1 MVDLFISYSRANR
14 ETVRRLAD
22 TIGRLGYAVWWD
34 EELPAHL
41 SYGEVITEK
50 IGEAKATL
58 VVWSTDSAASEWVRA
73 EADMAR
79 NQKKLIQTA
88 IDDCVPPLPFNQIQ
102 YAAIGDWQ
110 GEEDHP
116 GWRKVRAS
124 LVALCGPAAA
134 GADMSAEVPASPDP
148 VGAAPARAFR
158 VLTPPRGRRTTRVA
172 FVAIAASLLTI
183 LTVGGLVLFRGPPAA
198 QAQAVPAATPGPGL
212 ATQSAV
218 APAEQAKPATAEA
231 PAQVGEETVEPQGV
245 TATVEAPA
253 PEQDGAA
260 E

>member
-1 MVDLFISYSRANR
+1 MVDLFISYSRSNR

-22 TIGRLGYAVWWD
+22 AIGKLGYAVWWD

-58 VVWSTDSAASEWVRA
+58 VVWSRESAASEWVRA

-102 YAAIGDWQ
+102 YAALGDWQ
-110 GEEDHP
+110 GEADHP
-116 GWRKVRAS
+116 GWRKVKAS
-124 LVALCGPAAA
+124 LAALCGPAAA
-134 GADMSAEVPASPDP
+134 EP
-148 VGAAPARAFR
+148 VGAAQPVPPQPVVPAPAPRAVIPARR
-158 VLTPPRGRRTTRVA
+158 SRGTRLA

-183 LTVGGLVLFRGPPAA
+183 LTVGGLAMLKGPPAA
-198 QAQAVPAATPGPGL
+198 QARPQPSGPGL
-212 ATQSAV
+212 ASQPAPDPAKAAAAD
-218 APAEQAKPATAEA
+218 APASPDEGVAEGQDAVPAED
-231 PAQVGEETVEPQGV
+231 
-245 TATVEAPA
+245 APA
-253 PEQDGAA
+253 PQQDAQA